1 MHILPTI
8 STTLIVISAIF
19 VAFGWYHI
27 VKGNEA
33 THKKLMIAGAIF
45 ALLFFVIYM
54 SRTIFEGNT
63 AFNGPEGMKIFYQ
76 IFLTFHI
83 ILATVS
89 AVFGL
94 TTLWLAFKQK
104 FAKHKKVGKI
114 TAMLWMLTA
123 PTGVMVYI
131 LLYILYPGGTTKP
144 MIDVIFGL

>member
-8 STTLIVISAIF
+8 STTFIMISAIF

-45 ALLFFVIYM
+45 ALIFFIVYM

-63 AFNGPEGMKIFYQ
+63 SFNGPEGTKIFYQ

-104 FAKHKKVGKI
+104 YAKHKKIGRI
-114 TAMLWMLTA
+114 TATLWMFTA

-144 MIDVIFGL
+144 MIDVIFGW

>member
-8 STTLIVISAIF
+8 STTFIVISAIF

-27 VKGNEA
+27 IKGNKE
-33 THKKLMIAGAIF
+33 THKKLMITGAVF
-45 ALLFFVIYM
+45 ALMFFTVYM

-63 AFNGPEGMKIFYQ
+63 TFNGPHNIQVAYQ

-83 ILATVS
+83 LLATIS

-94 TTLWLAFKQK
+94 TTLVLAYKK
-104 FAKHKKVGKI
+104 SFAKHRKFGRI
-114 TAMLWMLTA
+114 AATLWMFTA
-123 PTGVMVYI
+123 PTGVLVYT
-131 LLYILYPGGTTKP
+131 LLYILFPGGTTKP